1 VFSTWQSGFRPVQ
14 ILLAETAKQAENLR
28 MMQKNKS
35 SEADP
40 FKGLAAG
47 VAGGLLASL
56 VMEQFQALWT
66 KVSEKVQEAEG
77 VKPRRSQAKPTTVKA
92 ADVIS
97 KRVLGHKLP
106 KDKQK
111 LAGEAVHY
119 AMGTTSAAIYGT
131 LAEFAPVV
139 TVGEGLAFGT
149 AVWLVA
155 DEASLPA
162 LGLSKAPTK
171 IPLSTH
177 VYAFASH
184 LVYGAVA
191 EAVRRTVRSVL

>member
-1 VFSTWQSGFRPVQ
+1 MTHKS
-14 ILLAETAKQAENLR
+14 
-28 MMQKNKS
+28 KS
-35 SEADP
+35 SEVDL
-40 FKGLAAG
+40 FKGLVAG

-66 KVSEKVQEAEG
+66 KVGKKVQEAEG
-77 VKPRRSQAKPTTVKA
+77 EKPRPSRAKATTVKA
-92 ADVIS
+92 ADAIS
-97 KRVLGHKLP
+97 KKITGHKVP
-106 KDKQK
+106 KDKQT

-131 LAEFAPVV
+131 LAEFAPLV

-162 LGLSKAPTK
+162 LGLSKPPPK

-177 VYAFASH
+177 VYSFASH
-184 LVYGAVA
+184 LVYGAVT
-191 EAVRRTVRSVL
+191 EVVRRAVREQL

>member
-1 VFSTWQSGFRPVQ
+1 MTH
-14 ILLAETAKQAENLR
+14 
-28 MMQKNKS
+28 KNES
-35 SEADP
+35 SEPDL
-40 FKGLAAG
+40 FKGLVAG

-66 KVSEKVQEAEG
+66 KVSEKVQEAKG
-77 VKPRRSQAKPTTVKA
+77 GKVRRSRAKPTTVKT
-92 ADVIS
+92 ADAIS
-97 KRVLGHKLP
+97 KRVLGHKVP
-106 KDKQK
+106 KDKQT

-139 TVGEGLAFGT
+139 TAGEGLAFGT

-162 LGLSKAPTK
+162 LGLSKPPTK
-171 IPLSTH
+171 VPLSTH
-177 VYAFASH
+177 VYGFASH

-191 EAVRRTVRSVL
+191 EAVRRAVRSVL

>member
-1 VFSTWQSGFRPVQ
+1 
-14 ILLAETAKQAENLR
+14 
-28 MMQKNKS
+28 MMHKTEAN
-35 SEADP
+35 EADL
-40 FKGLAAG
+40 FKGLVAG

-66 KVSEKVQEAEG
+66 KVSQQVQAAEG
-77 VKPRRSQAKPTTVKA
+77 SKPRPSRAKPTTVKA
-92 ADVIS
+92 ADAIS
-97 KRVLGHKLP
+97 QQVLGRKVP
-106 KDKQK
+106 KKQQK

-131 LAEFAPVV
+131 LAEYVPLV
-139 TVGEGLAFGT
+139 TVGEGMAFGT

-155 DEASLPA
+155 DESSLPA
-162 LGLSKAPTK
+162 LGLSKPPSK

-184 LVYGAVA
+184 LVYGAVT
-191 EAVRRTVRSVL
+191 EVVRGAVRKVL

>member
-1 VFSTWQSGFRPVQ
+1 
-14 ILLAETAKQAENLR
+14 
-28 MMQKNKS
+28 MMHRNKLN
-35 SEADP
+35 EPDL
-40 FKGLAAG
+40 FKGLVAG
-47 VAGGLLASL
+47 VAGGVLASL

-66 KVSEKVQEAEG
+66 KVSEKVQEAQGE
-77 VKPRRSQAKPTTVKA
+77 KPRPSRAKPTTVKT
-92 ADVIS
+92 ADAIS
-97 KRVLGHKLP
+97 KQLLGQKVP

-131 LAEFAPVV
+131 LAEFMPMV

-149 AVWLVA
+149 AVFLVA

-162 LGLSKAPTK
+162 LGLSKPPTK
-171 IPLSTH
+171 ILLATH
-177 VYAFASH
+177 VYGFASH

-191 EAVRRTVRSVL
+191 EVVRRSVRRML